1 MEELTTTGTEPAELD
16 TTTSNP
22 LILEDPL
29 DSSNPSTE
37 LGNTTSE
44 TGTVEEIPFQEALDQ
59 SADPNADIEES
70 FLIAINNTTGEI
82 TTIDALTGEVV
93 RTSIDTSDN
102 KGFIIQGVSDDNLG
116 YSVSSAGDINGD
128 GIGDI
133 VIGSPLSDPNNQSNA
148 GKTYVVFGKTD
159 SFNQTIDISSLNG
172 TNGFVINGAK
182 AGDESG
188 RSVSN
193 IGDINGD
200 GVDDLAI
207 GAPGGI
213 GNAAGS
219 AYIIFGSKESDYF
232 NNPIELSNLDGKG
245 FEIQGSELFTN
256 RNAGWAISAAGDIN
270 GDGIKDLLIGAS
282 NPGNNES
289 GTIGETYVIFGKE
302 NFDSTLNLDEQK
314 FGFDDGLIIYSY
326 NKDNLND
333 DKNSL
338 GYSVSDAGDIN
349 GDGID
354 DLIIG
359 APYADPNGNN
369 SGSSYVIYGRSE
381 DNPFTDDIN
390 IFNLNSSDGFV
401 INGQNGDKSGFSVSK
416 AGDING
422 DRIGDLI
429 IGAKDGNPD
438 DKESAGRSYVVFGS
452 EDSEDFDSSINL
464 SDLDGSNGFAINGI
478 SAGDNSGWSV
488 GALGDINGDGID
500 DIIVGANNA
509 NSTAGQSYVIYG
521 NDTGFDST
529 FELSSLES
537 PDSQNGF
544 IIDGAFIGDNLG
556 HSVRGAGDVN
566 GDGVNDLIIGAP
578 FANSKA
584 GAAYVLFSPS
594 LDGTDT
600 GTDDVTD
607 TGTDDGTDTGTDD
620 VTDTGTD
627 DGTDTGTDDVTDTGT
642 DDGTDTGTD
651 DVTDTGTNDVT
662 DTGTNDVTVN
672 DSLSLVSDDVFN
684 IKGNDGKVTL
694 EIKLT
699 GLNSNG
705 VNELGVFTVDDA
717 SGTIDGIAP
726 GESGYAEKALA
737 KGQVIFS
744 TITNFPAGFDAGS
757 IEKLIEFES
766 NDNLRFYL
774 VKDGSTDSVLNNNTP
789 ISNVLFADPSAVRIT
804 DLGANS
810 FSLNWEDGSDNP
822 SGFEDLQIQVQVT
835 DQAIPLGTSG
845 QNKPQGE
852 SLDLRSIAGS
862 VNANFVVNREAS
874 YNNFVGF
881 YRVTDANGGIDTNG
895 DGTADIL
902 PGQDGYVQAALN
914 GRVSDISLNT
924 NNGGT
929 AELNTTL
936 QGGAIYVPFL
946 VADGGFDANNPNIY
960 FAFLGA
966 NSDGVDHV
974 RMLGDNTFGFEDL
987 RGGGDKDFNDMIVK
1001 VNLTQVV

>member
-620 VTDTGTD
+620 G
-627 DGTDTGTDDVTDTGT
+627 
-642 DDGTDTGTD
+642 
-651 DVTDTGTNDVT
+651 TDTGTNDVT

-744 TITNFPAGFDAGS
+744 TITNFPAGFDAAS

-789 ISNVLFADPSAVRIT
+789 ISNVLFADPSDVRIT
-804 DLGANS
+804 DLGTNS
-810 FSLNWEDGSDNP
+810 FSLNWEDGSGNP
-822 SGFEDLQIQVQVT
+822 AGFEDLQIQIQVT
-835 DQAIPLGTSG
+835 DQAIPLGTAG

-852 SLDLRSIAGS
+852 SLDLRGIAGP

-874 YNNFVGF
+874 YNNFIGF

>member
-422 DRIGDLI
+422 DGIGDLI

-438 DKESAGRSYVVFGS
+438 KKESAGRSYVVFG
-452 EDSEDFDSSINL
+452 SEDFDSSINL

-600 GTDDVTD
+600 GTDDGTD

-620 VTDTGTD
+620 GTDTGTD
-627 DGTDTGTDDVTDTGT
+627 DG
-642 DDGTDTGTD
+642 
-651 DVTDTGTNDVT
+651 TDTGTNDVT

-789 ISNVLFADPSAVRIT
+789 ISNVLFADPSDVRIT
-804 DLGANS
+804 DLGTNS
-810 FSLNWEDGSDNP
+810 FSLNWEDGSGNP
-822 SGFEDLQIQVQVT
+822 AGFEDLQIQIQVT
-835 DQAIPLGTSG
+835 DQAIPLGTAG

-852 SLDLRSIAGS
+852 SLDLRGIAGP

-874 YNNFVGF
+874 YNNFIGF

-974 RMLGDNTFGFEDL
+974 RMLGDNIFGFEDL

>member
-422 DRIGDLI
+422 DGIGDLI

-620 VTDTGTD
+620 G
-627 DGTDTGTDDVTDTGT
+627 
-642 DDGTDTGTD
+642 
-651 DVTDTGTNDVT
+651 TDTGTNDVT

>member
-620 VTDTGTD
+620 G
-627 DGTDTGTDDVTDTGT
+627 
-642 DDGTDTGTD
+642 
-651 DVTDTGTNDVT
+651 TDTGTNDVT

-974 RMLGDNTFGFEDL
+974 RMLGDNIFGFEDL

>member
-607 TGTDDGTDTGTDD
+607 TGTDDGTDTGT
-620 VTDTGTD
+620 
-627 DGTDTGTDDVTDTGT
+627 
-642 DDGTDTGTD
+642 
-651 DVTDTGTNDVT
+651 
-662 DTGTNDVTVN
+662 NDVTVN

>member
-422 DRIGDLI
+422 DGIGDLI

-438 DKESAGRSYVVFGS
+438 KKESAGRSYVVFGS

-600 GTDDVTD
+600 GTDDGTD

-620 VTDTGTD
+620 GTDTGTD
-627 DGTDTGTDDVTDTGT
+627 DG
-642 DDGTDTGTD
+642 
-651 DVTDTGTNDVT
+651 TDTGTNDVT

-789 ISNVLFADPSAVRIT
+789 ISNVLFADPSDVRIT
-804 DLGANS
+804 DLGTNS
-810 FSLNWEDGSDNP
+810 FSLNWEDGSGNP
-822 SGFEDLQIQVQVT
+822 AGFEDLQIQIQVT
-835 DQAIPLGTSG
+835 DQAIPLGTAG

>member
-16 TTTSNP
+16 TTTSNPLILEDPSDSNNP

-44 TGTVEEIPFQEALDQ
+44 TGTVEQIPFQDALDQ
-59 SADPNADIEES
+59 SADPNADIKES

-116 YSVSSAGDINGD
+116 YSVSSADDINGD

-213 GNAAGS
+213 GNSLGS
-219 AYIIFGSKESDYF
+219 AYVIFGSKESNYF
-232 NNPIELSNLDGKG
+232 SNPIELSNLGSKG
-245 FEIQGSELFTN
+245 FEIQGSGFTS
-256 RNAGWAISAAGDIN
+256 NAGWAISAAGDIN
-270 GDGIKDLLIGAS
+270 GDGIKDLLIGAT
-282 NPGNNES
+282 NPGDNGSE
-289 GTIGETYVIFGKE
+289 TIGESYVIFGKE
-302 NFDSTLNLDEQK
+302 NFDSTLNLDEQN
-314 FGFDDGLIIYSY
+314 FGLNDGLIIYSY
-326 NKDNLND
+326 NQDNPSD
-333 DKNSL
+333 DNNSL

-390 IFNLNSSDGFV
+390 LFELDRNDGLI
-401 INGQNGDKSGFSVSK
+401 INGKNGDKSGFSVSK

-422 DRIGDLI
+422 DGIGDLI

-438 DKESAGRSYVVFGS
+438 NKESAGRSYVVFG
-452 EDSEDFDSSINL
+452 SEDFDSSINL

-607 TGTDDGTDTGTDD
+607 TGTD
-620 VTDTGTD
+620 
-627 DGTDTGTDDVTDTGT
+627 
-642 DDGTDTGTD
+642 
-651 DVTDTGTNDVT
+651 DVT

-974 RMLGDNTFGFEDL
+974 RMLGDNIFGFEDL
-987 RGGGDKDFNDMIVK
+987 RGGGDRDFNDMIVK
-1001 VNLTQVV
+1001 VNLTPVV

>member
-16 TTTSNP
+16 STTSNP

-44 TGTVEEIPFQEALDQ
+44 TGTVEEIPFEEALDQ
-59 SADPNADIEES
+59 SADPNADIEDS
-70 FLIAINNTTGEI
+70 YLIAINNTTGEI
-82 TTIDALTGEVV
+82 ITIDALTGEIV

-116 YSVSSAGDINGD
+116 YSVSSAGDINDD

-159 SFNQTIDISSLNG
+159 LFNQTIDISSLNG

-213 GNAAGS
+213 GNSLGS
-219 AYIIFGSKESDYF
+219 AYVIFGSEESDYF

-289 GTIGETYVIFGKE
+289 GTIGESYVIFGKE
-302 NFDSTLNLDEQK
+302 NFDSTLNIDGPN
-314 FGFDDGLIIYSY
+314 FGNDGLIIYSY
-326 NKDNLND
+326 NEDNPND
-333 DKNSL
+333 DNNSL

-381 DNPFTDDIN
+381 DNPFTDNIN
-390 IFNLNSSDGFV
+390 IFNFNSSDGFV

-422 DRIGDLI
+422 DGIGDLI

-438 DKESAGRSYVVFGS
+438 NKESAGRSYVVFG
-452 EDSEDFDSSINL
+452 SEDFDSSINL

-478 SAGDNSGWSV
+478 SARDNSGWSV

-537 PDSQNGF
+537 PDSQNG
-544 IIDGAFIGDNLG
+544 
-556 HSVRGAGDVN
+556 
-566 GDGVNDLIIGAP
+566 
-578 FANSKA
+578 
-584 GAAYVLFSPS
+584 
-594 LDGTDT
+594 
-600 GTDDVTD
+600 
-607 TGTDDGTDTGTDD
+607 
-620 VTDTGTD
+620 
-627 DGTDTGTDDVTDTGT
+627 
-642 DDGTDTGTD
+642 
-651 DVTDTGTNDVT
+651 
-662 DTGTNDVTVN
+662 
-672 DSLSLVSDDVFN
+672 
-684 IKGNDGKVTL
+684 
-694 EIKLT
+694 
-699 GLNSNG
+699 
-705 VNELGVFTVDDA
+705 
-717 SGTIDGIAP
+717 
-726 GESGYAEKALA
+726 
-737 KGQVIFS
+737 
-744 TITNFPAGFDAGS
+744 
-757 IEKLIEFES
+757 
-766 NDNLRFYL
+766 
-774 VKDGSTDSVLNNNTP
+774 
-789 ISNVLFADPSAVRIT
+789 
-804 DLGANS
+804 
-810 FSLNWEDGSDNP
+810 
-822 SGFEDLQIQVQVT
+822 
-835 DQAIPLGTSG
+835 
-845 QNKPQGE
+845 
-852 SLDLRSIAGS
+852 
-862 VNANFVVNREAS
+862 
-874 YNNFVGF
+874 
-881 YRVTDANGGIDTNG
+881 
-895 DGTADIL
+895 
-902 PGQDGYVQAALN
+902 
-914 GRVSDISLNT
+914 
-924 NNGGT
+924 
-929 AELNTTL
+929 
-936 QGGAIYVPFL
+936 
-946 VADGGFDANNPNIY
+946 
-960 FAFLGA
+960 
-966 NSDGVDHV
+966 
-974 RMLGDNTFGFEDL
+974 
-987 RGGGDKDFNDMIVK
+987 
-1001 VNLTQVV
+1001 

>member
-627 DGTDTGTDDVTDTGT
+627 DGTDTGTDDVT
-642 DDGTDTGTD
+642 
-651 DVTDTGTNDVT
+651 
-662 DTGTNDVTVN
+662 VN

>member
-422 DRIGDLI
+422 DGIGDLI

-438 DKESAGRSYVVFGS
+438 KKESAGRSYVVFG
-452 EDSEDFDSSINL
+452 SEDFDSSINL

-620 VTDTGTD
+620 G
-627 DGTDTGTDDVTDTGT
+627 
-642 DDGTDTGTD
+642 
-651 DVTDTGTNDVT
+651 TDTGTNDVT

-974 RMLGDNTFGFEDL
+974 RMLGDNIFGFEDL

>member
-600 GTDDVTD
+600 GTDDGTD

-620 VTDTGTD
+620 G
-627 DGTDTGTDDVTDTGT
+627 
-642 DDGTDTGTD
+642 
-651 DVTDTGTNDVT
+651 TDTGTNDVT

-835 DQAIPLGTSG
+835 DQAIPLGTAG

>member
-16 TTTSNP
+16 STTSNP

-44 TGTVEEIPFQEALDQ
+44 TGTVEEIPFEEALDQ
-59 SADPNADIEES
+59 SADPNADIEDS
-70 FLIAINNTTGEI
+70 YLIAINNTTGEI
-82 TTIDALTGEVV
+82 ITIDALTGEIV

-116 YSVSSAGDINGD
+116 YSVSSAGDINDD

-159 SFNQTIDISSLNG
+159 LFNQTIDISSLNG

-213 GNAAGS
+213 GNSLGS
-219 AYIIFGSKESDYF
+219 AYVIFGSEESDYF

-270 GDGIKDLLIGAS
+270 GDGFKDLLIGAS

-289 GTIGETYVIFGKE
+289 GTIGESYVIFGKE
-302 NFDSTLNLDEQK
+302 NFDSTLNIDGPN
-314 FGFDDGLIIYSY
+314 FGNDGLIIYSY
-326 NKDNLND
+326 NEDNPND
-333 DKNSL
+333 DNNSL

-381 DNPFTDDIN
+381 DNPFTDNIN
-390 IFNLNSSDGFV
+390 IFNFNSSDGFV

-422 DRIGDLI
+422 DGIGDLI

-438 DKESAGRSYVVFGS
+438 NKESAGRSYVVFG
-452 EDSEDFDSSINL
+452 SEDFDSSINL

-478 SAGDNSGWSV
+478 SARDNSGWSV

-578 FANSKA
+578 FANNKA
-584 GAAYVLFSPS
+584 GRASVLFGTSP
-594 LDGTDT
+594 DGTDP
-600 GTDDVTD
+600 
-607 TGTDDGTDTGTDD
+607 DDGTD
-620 VTDTGTD
+620 
-627 DGTDTGTDDVTDTGT
+627 
-642 DDGTDTGTD
+642 
-651 DVTDTGTNDVT
+651 
-662 DTGTNDVTVN
+662 
-672 DSLSLVSDDVFN
+672 
-684 IKGNDGKVTL
+684 
-694 EIKLT
+694 
-699 GLNSNG
+699 
-705 VNELGVFTVDDA
+705 
-717 SGTIDGIAP
+717 P
-726 GESGYAEKALA
+726 
-737 KGQVIFS
+737 
-744 TITNFPAGFDAGS
+744 
-757 IEKLIEFES
+757 
-766 NDNLRFYL
+766 
-774 VKDGSTDSVLNNNTP
+774 
-789 ISNVLFADPSAVRIT
+789 
-804 DLGANS
+804 
-810 FSLNWEDGSDNP
+810 
-822 SGFEDLQIQVQVT
+822 
-835 DQAIPLGTSG
+835 
-845 QNKPQGE
+845 
-852 SLDLRSIAGS
+852 
-862 VNANFVVNREAS
+862 
-874 YNNFVGF
+874 
-881 YRVTDANGGIDTNG
+881 
-895 DGTADIL
+895 
-902 PGQDGYVQAALN
+902 
-914 GRVSDISLNT
+914 
-924 NNGGT
+924 
-929 AELNTTL
+929 
-936 QGGAIYVPFL
+936 
-946 VADGGFDANNPNIY
+946 
-960 FAFLGA
+960 
-966 NSDGVDHV
+966 
-974 RMLGDNTFGFEDL
+974 
-987 RGGGDKDFNDMIVK
+987 
-1001 VNLTQVV
+1001 